1 MQKALGVRGPLEE
14 IQCRAAVSLQGL
26 WREWTDVRQ
35 EVQIVQT
42 VFFFFFCIVVSVIII
57 VMLYV
62 TILRGHYFKMR
73 KNDYCLVN
81 SIVNCESKVK
91 RNVTDQVVAPS
102 IGLK

>member
-1 MQKALGVRGPLEE
+1 MYKS
-14 IQCRAAVSLQGL
+14 CR
-26 WREWTDVRQ
+26 
-35 EVQIVQT
+35 
-42 VFFFFFCIVVSVIII
+42 FFFCIVVSVIII

-73 KNDYCLVN
+73 KNDYCVVN

-102 IGLK
+102 IRLK